1 LDPIYFFTG
10 TFFEELT
17 MKIINALR
25 RTPANNVFVAL
36 LVSAVIG
43 LTACKEE
50 GPAEKAGKRVD
61 QAVEKTNEGI
71 EKQSEAIKENI
82 EQRDEAM
89 GRKSET
95 VGEYMDD
102 ATITS
107 KVKAEMMAD
116 PLIGENDIE
125 VVTDK
130 GVVKLTGTVKSQQTA
145 DRAVEIANGIKG
157 VQSVENHLLVK
168 AEP

>member
-1 LDPIYFFTG
+1 
-10 TFFEELT
+10 
-17 MKIINALR
+17 MKIINGMQII
-25 RTPANNVFVAL
+25 PANKVLVTL
-36 LVSAVIG
+36 LVSTAIG

-50 GPAEKAGKRVD
+50 GPAEKAGERID
-61 QAVEKTNEGI
+61 QAVEKTNENI
-71 EKQSEAIKENI
+71 EKQSERIEEVIEN
-82 EQRDEAM
+82 RDEAL
-89 GRKSET
+89 GRKSES
-95 VGEYMDD
+95 VGEFIDD

-145 DRAVEIANGIKG
+145 DRAVEIAGGIKG
-157 VQSVENHLLVK
+157 VQSVESHLLVQV
-168 AEP
+168 AP

>member
-1 LDPIYFFTG
+1 
-10 TFFEELT
+10 
-17 MKIINALR
+17 MKIIYALR
-25 RTPANNVFVAL
+25 IIPASNVFVAL
-36 LVSAVIG
+36 LISAAIG

-61 QAVEKTNEGI
+61 QAVENTNEKI
-71 EKQSEAIKENI
+71 EQQSEAIQENV
-82 EQRDEAM
+82 EKRDEVM
-89 GRKSET
+89 GRKSES

-157 VQSVENHLLVK
+157 VQSVESHLLVK
-168 AEP
+168 VEP

>member
-1 LDPIYFFTG
+1 
-10 TFFEELT
+10 
-17 MKIINALR
+17 MKILNALR
-25 RTPANNVFVAL
+25 IIPADKLFVVL
-36 LVSAVIG
+36 LVSAVMG
-43 LTACKEE
+43 LSACKEE

-61 QAVEKTNEGI
+61 QAVEDTNKNI
-71 EKQSEAIKENI
+71 EKQSEAIQENV

-89 GRKSET
+89 GRKSES
-95 VGEYMDD
+95 VGEYVDD

-130 GVVKLTGTVKSQQTA
+130 GIVKLTGTVKSQQTS

-157 VQSVENHLLVK
+157 VQSVESHLLVK
-168 AEP
+168 AAP

>member
-1 LDPIYFFTG
+1 
-10 TFFEELT
+10 
-17 MKIINALR
+17 MKILNALR
-25 RTPANNVFVAL
+25 IISADKVLVAL
-36 LVSAVIG
+36 LVSAVTG

-50 GPAEKAGKRVD
+50 GPAEKAGKKVD
-61 QAVEKTNEGI
+61 QAVEKTNENI
-71 EKQSEAIKENI
+71 EKQSEAIQQNVEK
-82 EQRDEAM
+82 RDETM
-89 GRKSET
+89 GRKSESL
-95 VGEYMDD
+95 GEYVDD

-130 GVVKLTGTVKSQQTA
+130 GIVKLTGTVKSQQMA

-157 VQSVENHLLVK
+157 VQSVESHLLVK
-168 AEP
+168 AAP

>member
-1 LDPIYFFTG
+1 
-10 TFFEELT
+10 

-25 RTPANNVFVAL
+25 IIPANNVFVAV

-50 GPAEKAGKRVD
+50 GPAEKAGEKID
-61 QAVEKTNEGI
+61 QAVEKTNENI
-71 EKQSEAIKENI
+71 EKQAEKIEEGIEN
-82 EQRDEAM
+82 RDEAL
-89 GRKSET
+89 GRKSES
-95 VGEYMDD
+95 VGEFIDD

-107 KVKAEMMAD
+107 KVKAEMLAD

-145 DRAVEIANGIKG
+145 DRAVEIVGAIKG
-157 VQSVENHLLVK
+157 VQSVESHLLVQ
-168 AEP
+168 AAP